1 MRNRRS
7 LRAPSGIGARD
18 RFGDFL
24 LHQRK
29 YSVTGM
35 NAGFIAWLGA
45 GAENIGFTLYC
56 LSLALFA
63 AVEAW
68 HPAFAEPRR
77 RHERWPV
84 NAAIGLANIGLSI
97 VTPIT
102 GVVVARWA
110 EGHGVGLLNYL
121 QSPLWLALIV
131 TVLVRSLQSYA
142 IHVLM
147 HKVPL
152 LWRIHRVHHSDTHL
166 DASTSLRNHPFEF
179 AVVLTSN
186 LAVTLALGLNPWALI
201 IFEVVESVAS
211 TAAHANLRL
220 PERFDRALRVLFV
233 TPNMHSLHHSA
244 WQPETDSNYGQVFS
258 FWDRLFGTYSA
269 APRNGYDALKIGLK
283 EIDFEHAT
291 DVVWQ
296 MKSPVLTI
304 GSTGAVMKKT
314 ESAEGR

>member
-1 MRNRRS
+1 MS
-7 LRAPSGIGARD
+7 E
-18 RFGDFL
+18 DFVVRL
-24 LHQRK
+24 
-29 YSVTGM
+29 
-35 NAGFIAWLGA
+35 AA

-56 LSLALFA
+56 LCLALFA

-84 NAAIGLANIGLSI
+84 NVAIGLANIGLVI

-102 GVVVARWA
+102 SVIAARWA
-110 EGHGVGLLNYL
+110 ERYGVGLLNYL
-121 QSPLWLALIV
+121 QSPLWLALVV
-131 TVLVRSLQSYA
+131 TVLARSLLGYA
-142 IHVLM
+142 VHVLM
-147 HKVPL
+147 HKMPL

-166 DASTSLRNHPFEF
+166 DTSTSLRNHPLEF
-179 AVVLTSN
+179 GVTLASST
-186 LAVTLALGLNPWALI
+186 AVTLALGLNPWALI
-201 IFEVVESVAS
+201 VFELVDGMANV
-211 TAAHANLRL
+211 AAHANLRL
-220 PERFDRALRVLFV
+220 PEKIDRVLRVLFV

-258 FWDRLFGTYSA
+258 FWDRLFGTYSS

-296 MKSPVLTI
+296 MKSPALAI
-304 GSTGAVMKKT
+304 GSTGEMPAPDKAS
-314 ESAEGR
+314 ESR